1 MPQGLPIPL
10 LEDEQAPT
18 VSALLSKREYEILQY
33 MSEGRSNDEI
43 SKLLH
48 RSVGTVKLHAHNIY
62 KKLKVK
68 NRVEAINLYKQSEL
82 MAGDY
87 TTE

>member
-1 MPQGLPIPL
+1 AFPIL
-10 LEDEQAPT
+10 FQDDNETPT
-18 VSALLSKREYEILQY
+18 INALLSKREFEILQY
-33 MSEGRSNDEI
+33 MSEGKSNDEI

-48 RSVGTVKLHAHNIY
+48 RSIGTVKLHAHNIY

-82 MAGDY
+82 MEGDAC
-87 TTE
+87 